1 MLPQQVVGLHLSQ
14 LLVSPRLQSWM
25 DWDSKDFEYVD
36 LNILGWG
43 LNGIASGE
51 FAPAHRYRGFAHSN
65 GHIKNIKSN

>member
-25 DWDSKDFEYVD
+25 DWDSKDFKYVD

-43 LNGIASGE
+43 LNGATIGGWLQSADTLVL
-51 FAPAHRYRGFAHSN
+51 HVLD
-65 GHIKNIKSN
+65 

>member
-25 DWDSKDFEYVD
+25 DWDSKDFKYVD

-43 LNGIASGE
+43 FNGATIGDWLQSADTLVL
-51 FAPAHRYRGFAHSN
+51 HVLD
-65 GHIKNIKSN
+65 